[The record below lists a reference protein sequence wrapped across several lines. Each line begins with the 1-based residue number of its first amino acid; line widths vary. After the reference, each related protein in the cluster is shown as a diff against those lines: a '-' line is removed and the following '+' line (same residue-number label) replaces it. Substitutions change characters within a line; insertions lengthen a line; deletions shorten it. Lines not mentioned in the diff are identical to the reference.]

1 VGVPL
6 SIFAINE
13 KHNMGILKQEFLPL
27 MRWKIEKVIRPTIGI
42 LTNIGSS
49 HEGFVDLENK
59 IKEKLILFKDVEI
72 LIYQKRDLIDKLIFP
87 NKNIQLEF

>member
-13 KHNMGILKQEFLPL
+13 KLWGFFEAGISTINEMEKLKRSFVL
-27 MRWKIEKVIRPTIGI
+27 GI

-49 HEGFVDLENK
+49 HDEGFVDLENK
-59 IKEKLILFKDVEI
+59 IKEKLILF
-72 LIYQKRDLIDKLIFP
+72 
-87 NKNIQLEF
+87 